1 VRPPDTLRVP
11 SHDDYA
17 ELQAT
22 AAAISRTNF
31 DALLGPLR
39 QYLDDPRTYNVNVN
53 PDGAI
58 FVEHAER
65 GKFRAPE
72 TMDRAAREALIGN
85 LANRNG
91 KAVDALHA
99 RLDCDLPYY
108 RVRVQAFA
116 PPVADWPL
124 MLRAHA
130 RRVYALE
137 EHHLHRVSYASSAAL
152 EPTRDALAAV
162 RAAIRRRDNILVSGR
177 PGAGKTTYLNA
188 LLREAAIAR
197 PHERLVLIED
207 RPELQPSHAD
217 ALSLL
222 ARVEQAAPDGRR
234 YTYSFPDA
242 LADALRT
249 DFDALVWGELRTGES
264 AQGLLL
270 AANTGVRGIMA
281 TIHADSAADTLQ
293 RVEDLVRLAG
303 APAIRRTIARFV
315 QLVVHLEMAPDRSER
330 YVSEVVRVLGVDD
343 HDEYQLDAA
352 DGSRARFAAAA
363 TTHGKESRTE
373 SRGLGDGPCA

>member
-1 VRPPDTLRVP
+1 VSAELLRAP
-11 SHDDYA
+11 SRDDYA
-17 ELQAT
+17 ELQAA

-39 QYLDDPRTYNVNVN
+39 AYLDDPLTYNVNVN

-91 KAVDALHA
+91 RAVDSLHS

-137 EHHLHRVSYASSAAL
+137 EHHAAPTPSQREALLL
-152 EPTRDALAAV
+152 EPARGPLEAV
-162 RAAIRRRDNILVSGR
+162 REAIRRRDNILVSGR

-197 PHERLVLIED
+197 PHERLVVIED
-207 RPELQPSHAD
+207 LRELQPSHAD
-217 ALSLL
+217 GIALL
-222 ARVEQAAPDGRR
+222 ARVDQAEPDGRR
-234 YTYSFPDA
+234 YKYSFADV

-270 AANTGVRGIMA
+270 AANTGVHGIMS
-281 TIHADSAADTLQ
+281 TLHADSAIDTLQ
-293 RVEDLVRLAG
+293 RVEDLLRLAG
-303 APAIRRTIARFV
+303 VPPIRRTIARFV
-315 QLVVHLEMAPDRSER
+315 QVVVHLEMTPDRSHR
-330 YVSEVVRVLGVDD
+330 YVSEVVRILGVDER
-343 HDEYQLDAA
+343 DEYQL
-352 DGSRARFAAAA
+352 
-363 TTHGKESRTE
+363 ES
-373 SRGLGDGPCA
+373 A

>member
-1 VRPPDTLRVP
+1 VSAELLRAP
-11 SHDDYA
+11 SRDDYA
-17 ELQAT
+17 ELQAAT
-22 AAAISRTNF
+22 AAISRTNF

-39 QYLDDPRTYNVNVN
+39 AYLDDPLTYNVNLN
-53 PDGAI
+53 ADGAI

-72 TMDRAAREALIGN
+72 TMERAAREALIGN

-91 KAVDALHA
+91 RAVDSLHS

-137 EHHLHRVSYASSAAL
+137 EHHAAPTSRQASVDVL
-152 EPTRDALAAV
+152 EPARGPLEAV
-162 RAAIRRRDNILVSGR
+162 REAIRRRDNILVSGR

-188 LLREAAIAR
+188 LLREAALLAR
-197 PHERLVLIED
+197 PHERLVVIED

-217 ALSLL
+217 TLALL

-234 YTYSFPDA
+234 YAYSFADV

-315 QLVVHLEMAPDRSER
+315 QLVVHLEMTPDRSQR

-343 HDEYQLDAA
+343 RGEYEFEDAA
-352 DGSRARFAAAA
+352 NDDTGRSRM
-363 TTHGKESRTE
+363 
-373 SRGLGDGPCA
+373 